1 MSILLS
7 LSSYLLIIILFFN
20 KKGFFIKLMNY
31 REDLE
36 IKLQKVTLAMQEVVE
51 DIYKTDQEKQRI
63 ISKLIE
69 FKEAIIS
76 KCIELNIELEAA

>member
-1 MSILLS
+1 
-7 LSSYLLIIILFFN
+7 
-20 KKGFFIKLMNY
+20 MNY

-36 IKLQKVTLAMQEVVE
+36 IKLQKVTLAIQEVIE

-63 ISKLIE
+63 INKLID

-76 KCIELNIELEAA
+76 KGIELNIELEAA

>member
-1 MSILLS
+1 
-7 LSSYLLIIILFFN
+7 
-20 KKGFFIKLMNY
+20 MNY

-51 DIYKTDQEKQRI
+51 DLYKTEQEKQKI
-63 ISKLIE
+63 IDKLID

-76 KCIELNIELEAA
+76 KGIELNIELELSLIHI